1 MRIATSLKLNRLE
14 PDDLSIEPP
23 LSNICRRAPH
33 KVLVLSFTEDLSLFA
48 ILTIT
53 ANALALAKDDL
64 ALAKDDLAINLT
76 INLAIGPR
84 LPRPPRPGAAP
95 RSGPSARS
103 TSSATSRPRPFR
115 AVPRRLRGFG
125 AIGRSSAA
133 VLGGR
138 C

>member
-1 MRIATSLKLNRLE
+1 MGIATSLKLNRLE

-33 KVLVLSFTEDLSLFA
+33 KVSVLSFMEDLSLFA
-48 ILTIT
+48 MLTIT

-64 ALAKDDLAINLT
+64 AINLT
-76 INLAIGPR
+76 IGPR
-84 LPRPPRPGAAP
+84 LPRPLRPGAAP
-95 RSGPSARS
+95 RSGPSACS
-103 TSSATSRPRPFR
+103 TSSPTSQPRPFR
-115 AVPRRLRGFG
+115 AVPRRLRGFS

-133 VLGGR
+133 VLEGR